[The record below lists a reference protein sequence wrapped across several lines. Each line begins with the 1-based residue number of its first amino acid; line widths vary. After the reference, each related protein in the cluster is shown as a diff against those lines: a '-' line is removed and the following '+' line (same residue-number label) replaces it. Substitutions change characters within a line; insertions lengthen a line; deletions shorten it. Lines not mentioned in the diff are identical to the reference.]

1 HRRPRDRPGAGGDL
15 RQGFGQ
21 GPGALARPPPARPQG
36 VARRPP
42 PRPSAQGPLP
52 GPQPP
57 ARARRMAPDGR
68 AARPP
73 AGRLEGD
80 DPLQPLAGAGS
91 LGQAGGDEDQ
101 QHGRVGGEALE
112 GVLGPG
118 RGEHGLVLGRL
129 GGVVAD
135 PDQHPAGHHH
145 QHLVGLVV
153 DVEQLLLPGVE
164 AVEVGEGAVGLE
176 HPVLGHAPF
185 VEGDQV
191 GQPGSLHGT
200 ASLALSLLPAPTE
213 VGRSMKVTLAK
224 ADPVTTKADLL
235 AVPVFAG
242 AELGPGAE
250 EAVAALGAPL
260 TPLLEARG
268 FTGKAGDVAAF
279 PTLGRLPAAVLLL
292 VGVGGRAKV
301 DAEVLRRAA
310 AAVVRQG
317 RGARKAVTT
326 LPQALPAAPAAAAQ
340 AVTEGA
346 LLASYRFD
354 KYKQAKRAKGNGDGP
369 PAELTSLVL
378 YQGSSG
384 ASGLAAALVAGQVR
398 AVATNLAR
406 DLSNEP
412 ANALHPAD
420 LAAAARKLLAGKG
433 VTVKVKDEKALAA
446 EGFGGIIGVG
456 QGAEHPP
463 RLIELRYAPNGAT
476 GQVVLVGKGI
486 TFDSGGLSL
495 KPADSMKTMKTGMSG
510 AAAVLATM
518 TVLADLDIK
527 VAVTGYLA
535 SAENMPSGRAT
546 RPGDVLTM
554 KNGKTVEVLNTDA
567 EGRLVMADALAL
579 GAAAQPDAIVDVATL
594 TGACAVALGN
604 RYAGL
609 MANDEALAAELP
621 HA

>member
-1 HRRPRDRPGAGGDL
+1 MR
-15 RQGFGQ
+15 
-21 GPGALARPPPARPQG
+21 
-36 VARRPP
+36 
-42 PRPSAQGPLP
+42 
-52 GPQPP
+52 
-57 ARARRMAPDGR
+57 
-68 AARPP
+68 
-73 AGRLEGD
+73 
-80 DPLQPLAGAGS
+80 
-91 LGQAGGDEDQ
+91 
-101 QHGRVGGEALE
+101 
-112 GVLGPG
+112 
-118 RGEHGLVLGRL
+118 
-129 GGVVAD
+129 
-135 PDQHPAGHHH
+135 
-145 QHLVGLVV
+145 
-153 DVEQLLLPGVE
+153 
-164 AVEVGEGAVGLE
+164 
-176 HPVLGHAPF
+176 
-185 VEGDQV
+185 
-191 GQPGSLHGT
+191 
-200 ASLALSLLPAPTE
+200 
-213 VGRSMKVTLAK
+213 VTLAK
-224 ADPVTTKADLL
+224 ADAVSAKADLL

-242 AELGPGAE
+242 PELGPGAE
-250 EAVAALGAPL
+250 EAVAALGAPV

-268 FTGKAGDVAAF
+268 FTGKAGEAAAWA
-279 PTLGRLPAAVLLL
+279 TLGRLPATVLLL
-292 VGVGGRAKV
+292 VGVGERAKV
-301 DAEVLRRAA
+301 DPEALRRAA
-310 AAVVRQG
+310 ATVVRQG

-326 LPQALPAAPAAAAQ
+326 LTQALPADPAGAVQ

-346 LLASYRFD
+346 LLAAYRFD
-354 KYKQAKRAKGNGDGP
+354 KYKHAQQAKTNGVRRPDELAALALHTGGGRGP
-369 PAELTSLVL
+369 
-378 YQGSSG
+378 G
-384 ASGLAAALVAGQVR
+384 GLAGALAAGQAR
-398 AVATNLAR
+398 AAATNLAR

-463 RLIELRYAPNGAT
+463 RLIELRYAPKGAT
-476 GQVVLVGKGI
+476 GAVVLVGKGI

-495 KPADSMKTMKTGMSG
+495 KPADSMKTMKTDMSG

-518 TVLADLDIK
+518 SVLADLDVK

-609 MANDEALAAELP
+609 MANDEPLAAELLDAAAEAGEP
-621 HA
+621 TWRLPLPPEYRKDIESDLADLKNVGDRYGGALFAGLFLQEFVGDRPWAHLDIAGPARAESDDGYLSKGSTGVTVRTLLSWLQRRSR